1 MDSISEYEI
10 KIEFETKTKDP
21 ANIFYAM
28 GDLINSIN
36 YFDNVILEVL
46 PFSCESVVELQ
57 SIEIGS
63 IKSKLKTIL
72 LKSDDE
78 AIRDFDW
85 KKQVGS
91 FLLKAKYKAIKWLE
105 DKDSIENKDEIMLLT
120 DDINSLAKEEMVEY
134 TSTFEISPKK
144 LLESIEYIS
153 KSMTRLGNNQ
163 KAIYISAEGSAIFN
177 KNLLLTSKQIE
188 EIITEREIISV
199 TESICEVK
207 KPDYI
212 GKSMWEFYLDEK
224 HIKVVFDD
232 DGWLNKFQ
240 SGQIDLRPGDSMEI
254 ILESTIH
261 LDENNSLVEVTYR
274 LLKVNKI
281 IKHKKTIQMSF
292 LD

>member
-1 MDSISEYEI
+1 MDYNSDFEI
-10 KIEFETKTKDP
+10 KIEFEKNTKEP

-36 YFDNVILEVL
+36 HFDNVILDVL
-46 PFSCESVVELQ
+46 PYSCESVIELQ

-63 IKSKLKTIL
+63 IKSKLRTIL

-78 AIRDFDW
+78 AIREFDW

-91 FLLKAKYKAIKWLE
+91 FLLKAKYKALKWLE
-105 DKDSIENKDEIMLLT
+105 DKDSIKDKDEIQTLT
-120 DDINSLAKEEMVEY
+120 GELNSLAKVEMIDH
-134 TSTFEISPKK
+134 TSTFEISSKK

-153 KSMTRLGNNQ
+153 NSMAKLGENQ
-163 KAIYISAEGSAIFN
+163 QAIYISSEGSVIFN
-177 KNLLLTSKQIE
+177 KSLLLTSKQIE
-188 EIITEREIISV
+188 KIITEREIVSV

-212 GKSMWEFYLDEK
+212 GKSMWEFYLDER
-224 HIKVVFDD
+224 HIKVSFDD
-232 DGWLNKFQ
+232 YEWLSKFQ
-240 SGQIDLRPGDSMEI
+240 SGHIDLRPGDSMDI
-254 ILESTIH
+254 TLESTIY

-274 LLKVNKI
+274 LLKVKRI
-281 IKHKKTIQMSF
+281 IKHSKSTQISL